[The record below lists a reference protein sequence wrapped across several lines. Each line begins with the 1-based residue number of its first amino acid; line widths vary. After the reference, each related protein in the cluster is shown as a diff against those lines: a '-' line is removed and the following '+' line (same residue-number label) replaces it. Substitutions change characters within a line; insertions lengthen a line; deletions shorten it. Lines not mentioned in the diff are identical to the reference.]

1 MHGFPQLFRP
11 WARPLMLGVACLM
24 VAACSREEPVPEPAI
39 RSVKVTTVHATEVD
53 AAPLTGVVR
62 QRQRAALAFEGA
74 GRLVTLNVDIGDT
87 VKQGQVLASLDT
99 AAVRLRLK
107 QSQAALFASVAQ
119 TGERKRNKVRQQQL
133 FTQGSVAASAVEQ
146 AEAAWQAAVAQQTAD
161 EAALD
166 LVRRDQRQGLLIA
179 PFDGRVVA
187 RSAQMYSELSPG
199 QVVMELEAS
208 GALQVIVQI
217 PVEQAAGLKPG
228 DHAVAADPAAPGS
241 TLPLVL
247 EGLSTR
253 AQNGLL
259 QSARFRLNARDL
271 ALPSGVNVNVRLA
284 VHAALALSIPT
295 QALRMGGDANQVQVF
310 VYDPTQ
316 GKVALRDITIGLID
330 QGRVAI
336 DNGLKDGERVVVTGV
351 AFLSDGQPVNLLA
364 PSSRLS
370 TTE

>member
-1 MHGFPQLFRP
+1 MQGFAQLFRS
-11 WARPLMLGVACLM
+11 WGRPLVLGVACLM
-24 VAACSREEPVPEPAI
+24 VVACSHEEAAPEPAI
-39 RSVKVTTVHATEVD
+39 RSVKVASVRAYGAD

-62 QRQRAALAFEGA
+62 QRQRAVLAFEGA
-74 GRLVTLNVDIGDT
+74 GRLVALNVDIGDS

-107 QSQAALFASVAQ
+107 QAQAALFASVAQ
-119 TGERKRNKVRQQQL
+119 TAERKRNKVRQQL
-133 FTQGSVAASAVEQ
+133 LYAQGSVAASAVEQ
-146 AEAAWQAAVAQQTAD
+146 AEAAWQAAVAQQAAD

-166 LVRRDQRQGLLIA
+166 LVRRDQRQGQLIA

-187 RSAQMYSELSPG
+187 RPAQLYSELSTG

-208 GALQVIVQI
+208 GALQVIVQV

-228 DHAVAADPAAPGS
+228 DHAVANDPAAPGS

-253 AQNGLL
+253 AQNGML
-259 QSARFRLNARDL
+259 QSARFRLDARDL
-271 ALPSGVNVNVRLA
+271 ALPSGVNLNVRLA
-284 VHAALALSIPT
+284 TSAALALSIPT
-295 QALRMGGDANQVQVF
+295 QALRMGGDASQVQVF

-316 GKVALRDITIGLID
+316 GKVALREVRIGLID
-330 QGRVAI
+330 QGRVAL
-336 DNGLKDGERVVVTGV
+336 DSGLKDGEQVVVTGV
-351 AFLSDGQPVNLLA
+351 AFLTDGQPVNLLA

-370 TTE
+370 APE

>member
-11 WARPLMLGVACLM
+11 WARLLILGLACLTT
-24 VAACSREEPVPEPAI
+24 AACSRESPVPEPAV
-39 RSVKVTTVHATEVD
+39 RSVKVTAVRAAQVD

-62 QRQRAALAFEGA
+62 QRQRATLAFEGA
-74 GRLVTLNVDIGDT
+74 GRLVALNVDVGDS

-107 QSQAALFASVAQ
+107 QAQATLFASVAQ
-119 TGERKRNKVRQQQL
+119 TSERKRNKVRQQQL
-133 FTQGSVAASAVEQ
+133 FTQGSVATSAVEQ

-166 LVRRDQRQGLLIA
+166 LVRCDQRQGQLIA
-179 PFDGRVVA
+179 PFNGRVVA
-187 RSAQMYSELSPG
+187 RPAQLYSELSPG

-208 GALQVIVQI
+208 GALQVLVQI
-217 PVEQAAGLKPG
+217 PVEQAASLKPG
-228 DHAVAADPAAPGS
+228 DHAIAADPTAPGS
-241 TLPLVL
+241 SLPLVL
-247 EGLSTR
+247 EGLSMR

-259 QSARFRLNARDL
+259 QSARFRLSANDL
-271 ALPSGVNVNVRLA
+271 ALPSGVNLNVRLA
-284 VHAALALSIPT
+284 SPAPLPLSIPT
-295 QALRMGGDANQVQVF
+295 QALRIGGDASQVQVF
-310 VYDPTQ
+310 VYDPTA
-316 GKVALRDITIGLID
+316 GKVAQRDIKIGLID
-330 QGRVAI
+330 QGRVTV
-336 DNGLKDGERVVVTGV
+336 DNGLKDGEQVVVTGV

>member
-1 MHGFPQLFRP
+1 MQGFAQLFRP
-11 WARPLMLGVACLM
+11 WGRPLLLGVACLM
-24 VAACSREEPVPEPAI
+24 VAACSREEAVSQPAV
-39 RSVKVTTVHATEVD
+39 RSVKITTVHAAEAD

-74 GRLVTLNVDIGDT
+74 GRLVTLNVDVGDT

-166 LVRRDQRQGLLIA
+166 LVRRDQRQGQLIA

-187 RSAQMYSELSPG
+187 RPAQLYSELSPG
-199 QVVMELEAS
+199 QVVMELEAG
-208 GALQVIVQI
+208 GAFQVIVQI

-247 EGLSTR
+247 EGLSAR

-271 ALPSGVNVNVRLA
+271 ALPSGVNLNVRLVA
-284 VHAALALSIPT
+284 PAEPALSIPT
-295 QALRMGGDANQVQVF
+295 QALRMGGDASQVQVF

-336 DNGLKDGERVVVTGV
+336 DNGLKGGEQVVVTGV

>member
-11 WARPLMLGVACLM
+11 WACPLMLGVACLM
-24 VAACSREEPVPEPAI
+24 VAACSREEPVPVPAI
-39 RSVKVTTVHATEVD
+39 RSVKVTTVHAKEVD

-74 GRLVTLNVDIGDT
+74 GRLVTLNVDVGDT

-119 TGERKRNKVRQQQL
+119 TSERKRNKVRQQQL

-146 AEAAWQAAVAQQTAD
+146 AEAAWQAAVAQETAD

-166 LVRRDQRQGLLIA
+166 LVRRDQRQGQLIA

-187 RSAQMYSELSPG
+187 RPAQLHSELSPG
-199 QVVMELEAS
+199 QVVIELEAG

-217 PVEQAAGLKPG
+217 PVEQAADLKPG
-228 DHAVAADPAAPGS
+228 DQAVAADPAAPGS

-247 EGLSTR
+247 EGLSMR

-271 ALPSGVNVNVRLA
+271 ALPSGVSLNVRLA
-284 VHAALALSIPT
+284 SSDPLPLSIPT
-295 QALRMGGDANQVQVF
+295 LALRMGGDASQVQVF
-310 VYDPTQ
+310 VYDPSQ

-330 QGRVAI
+330 QGRVTI
-336 DNGLKDGERVVVTGV
+336 DKGLKDGEQVVVTGV
-351 AFLSDGQPVNLLA
+351 AFLTDGQPVNLLA